1 MRERKRKARGK
12 EGKGGKE
19 KTKFVDFLETRPLRD
34 RWKINT
40 RSGAE
45 EDSRAFSSG
54 EPPRNS
60 SESSSVPRAPCSRP
74 RAFSLMYSQIFVLT
88 RCYHSPNSPDRLYG
102 GNGVLS
108 RARQLCVCVYV
119 CMCVTPLASARVC
132 EQRRVLL
139 FSALHRGGGGI
150 HFAAQRPR
158 LPRTAPFDCFD
169 YPYLIP
175 RSSSPGRFPT
185 DSRLEASSFLP
196 SFLSFDLDSPFSFR
210 HAEKHRLDTSRRR
223 RVARDAKSLAKIHRR
238 KYAWKIPD
246 RSLYVKGKEIE
257 WTTWHIKE
265 KKTNKKM

>member
-1 MRERKRKARGK
+1 MEDKYP
-12 EGKGGKE
+12 E
-19 KTKFVDFLETRPLRD
+19 
-34 RWKINT
+34 
-40 RSGAE
+40 RSGGGFPSVFLRGATPQFL
-45 EDSRAFSSG
+45 RVVLR
-54 EPPRNS
+54 PPRALLEAPRIFSNVFTNLRS
-60 SESSSVPRAPCSRP
+60 NAVLSFSQQPRPSLRREWCAFARAP
-74 RAFSLMYSQIFVLT
+74 V
-88 RCYHSPNSPDRLYG
+88 
-102 GNGVLS
+102 
-108 RARQLCVCVYV
+108 CVCVYV
-119 CMCVTPLASARVC
+119 CMCVTSLASARVC

-238 KYAWKIPD
+238 KYA
-246 RSLYVKGKEIE
+246 
-257 WTTWHIKE
+257 
-265 KKTNKKM
+265 